1 MKMAARIIEQLHHPS
16 LSQALTALTATSHL
30 HQAHAHLIV
39 SGLASHPFTVTRLL
53 ACAALSPSASDLPHA
68 KTIFLHTHNPSPF
81 MFNTIIMA
89 SSRTLDS
96 VTFYVCML
104 HAGHFP
110 DNFTFPFLIKSSS
123 ASPTSLLGHQLHAH
137 VVKFGLDRDVFVVNN
152 MIALYSSFRELRS
165 ARKVFDESYSLVD
178 VVSWTTLI
186 TGFSNS
192 GQIDEAR
199 KIFDLMPLKNTV
211 SWNAMISGYA
221 GSSRINEA
229 RKLFDEMPDRDA
241 ASWSAMVSGY
251 SQLGMCNEALELFM
265 EMVIGDKMIPNEAA
279 LVSAVSACAQLR
291 ALEEGRWLH
300 SYIKE
305 KKLRINVTLG
315 TVLLDMYGKC
325 GSILDAAGVFNLMS
339 ERNVNSWNSMIA
351 GLALNGC
358 GKEALALF
366 WKMQFVGPSPN
377 AITFIALLTG
387 CSHSGL
393 ITEGRWLFSMM
404 TQVYGIK
411 PQLKHYGCMVDLLGS
426 AGLVKEALDFVEKM
440 PMKPHPEL
448 WGALVGACR
457 IHGQVE
463 LGEELGKRLIDLE
476 PHHGGRYALLCNIFA
491 AAQRWDD
498 VAMVRDLEKG
508 RKVLK
513 NPGNSIVET

>member
-1 MKMAARIIEQLHHPS
+1 
-16 LSQALTALTATSHL
+16 
-30 HQAHAHLIV
+30 
-39 SGLASHPFTVTRLL
+39 
-53 ACAALSPSASDLPHA
+53 
-68 KTIFLHTHNPSPF
+68 

-251 SQLGMCNEALELFM
+251 SQLGMCNEALDLFM
-265 EMVIGDKMIPNEAA
+265 EMVTGDKMIPNEAA

-305 KKLRINVTLG
+305 KKLRINVTL
-315 TVLLDMYGKC
+315 
-325 GSILDAAGVFNLMS
+325 
-339 ERNVNSWNSMIA
+339 A

-411 PQLKHYGCMVDLLGS
+411 PQLKHYGCMVDLLGR

-440 PMKPHPEL
+440 PMKPHSEL